1 MKTKTQNLGS
11 FLKKLRLDA
20 GLGLRKF
27 AELLEMPASNLSAI
41 EHNRRGIPAEKAFLA
56 VEILGL
62 QKGTSSWEIFFDL
75 ASQSEKIPAD
85 IQSIASKGFVPAL
98 LRTIDNYQLT
108 DHDIQN
114 LIQEIQGKDDRAQ
127 NKSR

>member
-1 MKTKTQNLGS
+1 
-11 FLKKLRLDA
+11 
-20 GLGLRKF
+20 
-27 AELLEMPASNLSAI
+27 
-41 EHNRRGIPAEKAFLA
+41 
-56 VEILGL
+56 
-62 QKGTSSWEIFFDL
+62 L